1 MPERDGE
8 QYRHKLLEALV
19 KALGVLLESGDFN
32 SSVTTA
38 LAILGDASEVD
49 RVYVFERHQGATA
62 KEDFFSQR
70 FEWVRTGIQPEINNP
85 DLQNLPFAQT
95 WERWHRILAAG
106 GNLHGLVE
114 DLPEQERVFLEPQDI
129 LSISVV
135 PILVDGTLEGF
146 IGFDDC
152 TRARTWVDSELQCF
166 RAAAAALGGAMVRRK
181 SEASLQAQAE
191 ELRRHRRVALSLM
204 EDSRMAEQTAAT
216 ANRAKSTF
224 LAMMSHEI
232 RTPLNGIVGFTDL
245 LIVDDL
251 SDKQREIAHTIRSC
265 GETLLNLITDILDI
279 SKIES
284 GRLELEPANGDLLDC
299 VRTVVAAFE
308 PAANR
313 HGVTLKLSW
322 EEEPV
327 RWMVMDFNRLRQIF
341 FNLIGNAVKFTRN
354 GTVEIKIRTEGG
366 GAPGSDVKVFCAIE
380 DSGCGIS
387 EDDLQTIFEPFR
399 QGVYAQRS
407 VAGGTGLGLTICRRL
422 VEAMGGAIEVTSALG
437 QGSRFA
443 FHLKAGQGSES
454 PAAPVIERS
463 FAPGGPTLTAR
474 ILVVDDVRTNI
485 LLTTSLLKRL
495 GYQSDS
501 APGGHEALSQV
512 NRQGYDLIFMD
523 ILMPHMDG
531 YETTRQIRQLP
542 SAQNGHRP
550 WIVALTA
557 DVLVENRKRC
567 EEAGMDD
574 FLTKPVRLE
583 DISRCLD
590 RWKTA
595 R

>member
-1 MPERDGE
+1 MSDRDGE
-8 QYRHKLLEALV
+8 QYRNRLLEALV
-19 KALGVLLESGDFN
+19 KALGVLLESGEFITSV
-32 SSVTTA
+32 SSA

-49 RVYVFERHQGATA
+49 RVYVFERHSGENAT
-62 KEDFFSQR
+62 EDFFSQR
-70 FEWVRTGIQPEINNP
+70 FEWVRTGIAPEIDNP
-85 DLQNLPFAQT
+85 NLQNMPFSVT
-95 WERWHRILAAG
+95 WERWHRILAVG
-106 GNLHGLVE
+106 GNIHGLVE
-114 DLPEQERVFLEPQDI
+114 DLPERERVVLEPQDI
-129 LSISVV
+129 LSIAIV

-152 TRARTWVDSELQCF
+152 TRTRTWVDSELQCF

-181 SEASLQAQAE
+181 SEASLHAQAE

-204 EDSRMAEQTAAT
+204 EDSRMAEQAAAT

-245 LIVDDL
+245 LIVDEL
-251 SDKQREIAHTIRSC
+251 SEKQREIAHTIRSC

-284 GRLELEPANGDLLDC
+284 GRLELEAENGDLLDC
-299 VRTVVAAFE
+299 IRTVVAAFE
-308 PAANR
+308 PAAKR

-327 RWMVMDFNRLRQIF
+327 RWMVLDFNRLRQIF

-354 GTVEIKIRTEGG
+354 GTVEIKIRTETCD
-366 GAPGSDVKVFCAIE
+366 APGREVKLFCE
-380 DSGCGIS
+380 VQDTGCGIS
-387 EDDLQTIFEPFR
+387 EEDLQTIFEPFR

-422 VEAMGGAIEVTSALG
+422 IEAMGGSIEVTSALG

-443 FHLKAGQGSES
+443 FHLQAGRGTES
-454 PAAPVIERS
+454 PVFPVMERS
-463 FAPGGPTLTAR
+463 FAPGGPAVSAR

-495 GYQSDS
+495 GYQADS
-501 APGGHEALSQV
+501 APGGHEAVSQV
-512 NRQGYDLIFMD
+512 NRESYDLIFMD

-583 DISRCLD
+583 DISQCLD
-590 RWKTA
+590 RWKTS